1 MKVHLIKVKTVRS
14 FAKDHAPSI
23 QSFEEWI
30 EKVKSADWETPPD
43 MKHTFGSVDLL
54 GKGSSRAVFDIGG
67 NNYRIICK
75 YQFGITMVHL
85 FVTWIGT
92 HAEYTK
98 LCDQGKQYTIEQ
110 Y

>member
-1 MKVHLIKVKTVRS
+1 MKR
-14 FAKDHAPSI
+14 
-23 QSFEEWI
+23 
-30 EKVKSADWETPPD
+30 
-43 MKHTFGSVDLL
+43 TFGSLDLL
-54 GKGSSRAVFDIGG
+54 GKGSSRAVFNVGG

-75 YQFGITMVHL
+75 YRFGITMVHL

-98 LCDQGKQYTIEQ
+98 LCDQGKQYTVEQ